1 MSKGAWIGSSAFS
14 FFKGYLDLLTW
25 IFLWNL
31 GFQRGYR
38 NATSFRRSWC
48 FWRWFWKQ
56 RFENDFGIHFKCRCS
71 KSSRFS
77 RRNIFIAFH
86 DGHKWEG
93 LDCIIWQC
101 GCDGEANWS
110 LVFSLIQYEDLGE
123 ESLVFPFVQSRVS
136 LGNVSD

>member
-38 NATSFRRSWC
+38 YATSFGRSWC

-56 RFENDFGIHFKCRCS
+56 RFENDFGIHFKSCCS
-71 KSSRFS
+71 KGSRFS

-93 LDCIIWQC
+93 LDCVIWQC
-101 GCDGEANWS
+101 GCYSESDRT
-110 LVFSLIQYEDLGE
+110 LVCSLIKNKDLGE

-136 LGNVSD
+136 LGNVSN